1 MNSVGK
7 SLVLA
12 GALTG
17 ALMLLAGASGS
28 HTPTDK
34 YLRPMAAPAP
44 ADNKVTPDRVEL
56 GKALFFDPRL
66 SGSNW
71 ISCATCHEREG
82 GAAGLTLRSES
93 GNPADVVLDG
103 AYTTPEVIRVTAD
116 NVTVAQLN
124 NAR

>member
-17 ALMLLAGASGS
+17 ALTLLAGASGS
-28 HTPTDK
+28 HTATDK
-34 YLRPMAAPAP
+34 YLRPAVAPAP
-44 ADNKVTPDRVEL
+44 AENKVTPERVEL

-71 ISCATCHEREG
+71 ISCATCHNP
-82 GAAGLTLRSES
+82 GLGWS
-93 GNPADVVLDG
+93 DG
-103 AYTTPEVIRVTAD
+103 LPTGWGHGMKKLGR
-116 NVTVAQLN
+116 
-124 NAR
+124 